1 MFKALVGLIMA
12 KWLEADGFGPE
23 PGWPDKGHDGSQE
36 AGAVEKVG
44 ASGSEGP
51 EKGWPAQ
58 GPSTPK
64 WVRLLEHSTN
74 ILKMNLK
81 NEILFEK

>member
-1 MFKALVGLIMA
+1 MA

-51 EKGWPAQ
+51 EKVGLHKAHQ
-58 GPSTPK
+58 LQSG
-64 WVRLLEHSTN
+64 
-74 ILKMNLK
+74 
-81 NEILFEK
+81 